1 MINFDP
7 GEGDSTMKKIVA
19 MMLMLGLMATSAM
32 AASKVAI
39 VDTQTVFD
47 KTKLGLKYQKI
58 IKEYYDSRK
67 KILDLDMDELK
78 KLQENFLKQKQ
89 GKTLNEKAQQEIE
102 ESINNKYND
111 FKKKQNEFSNEIGKK
126 QEELFKSFNLDLMAA
141 VKDLAKK
148 DKIEM
153 VINKIIDV
161 APQAGVPPA
170 PVVLYSDE
178 GLDLTDKVIAEM
190 DKREDAKK

>member
-1 MINFDP
+1 
-7 GEGDSTMKKIVA
+7 MKKIVA
-19 MMLMLGLMATSAM
+19 MVLMLGLVATSAM
-32 AASKVAI
+32 AAPKVAV

-47 KTKLGLKYQKI
+47 KTKLGKKYQGI
-58 IKEYYDSRK
+58 IKEYYESRK
-67 KILDLDMDELK
+67 KILDLDMDELQ
-78 KLQENFLKQKQ
+78 KLQDSFMKQKQ
-89 GKTLNEKAQQEIE
+89 GKSLNDKAQQEIE
-102 ESINNKYND
+102 ESISKKYND

-126 QEELFKSFNLDLMAA
+126 QEELFKSFNQDLMAS

-153 VINKIIDV
+153 VVNKIIDV
-161 APQAGVPPA
+161 APQAGVPPT

-178 GLDLTDKVIAEM
+178 GLDITDKVIADM

>member
-1 MINFDP
+1 
-7 GEGDSTMKKIVA
+7 
-19 MMLMLGLMATSAM
+19 MLMLGLMATSAM
-32 AASKVAI
+32 AAAKVAM

-47 KTKLGLKYQKI
+47 KTKLGLKYQKV

-78 KLQENFLKQKQ
+78 KLQEDFLKQKQ

-126 QEELFKSFNLDLMAA
+126 QEELFKSFNLDLMAV

-178 GLDLTDKVIAEM
+178 GLELTEKVIVEM

>member
-1 MINFDP
+1 
-7 GEGDSTMKKIVA
+7 MKKIVI
-19 MMLMLGLMATSAM
+19 MVLMLGLMATSAM
-32 AASKVAI
+32 AAAKVAI

-47 KTKLGLKYQKI
+47 KTKLGKKYQGI
-58 IKEYYDSRK
+58 IKDYYDSRK
-67 KILDLDMDELK
+67 KILDLDMEELK
-78 KLQENFLKQKQ
+78 KLQENFIKQKQ
-89 GKTLNEKAQQEIE
+89 GKTLNDKAQQEIE

-126 QEELFKSFNLDLMAA
+126 QEELFKSFNQDLMAA

-153 VINKIIDV
+153 VVNKIIDV
-161 APQAGVPPA
+161 APQAGVPPT

-178 GLDLTDKVIAEM
+178 GLDMTEKVIVEM

>member
-1 MINFDP
+1 
-7 GEGDSTMKKIVA
+7 MKKIVA
-19 MMLMLGLMATSAM
+19 MVLMLGLMATGAM

-47 KTKLGLKYQKI
+47 KTKLGKKYQGI
-58 IKEYYDSRK
+58 IKEYYESRK
-67 KILDLDMDELK
+67 KILDLDADELQ
-78 KLQENFLKQKQ
+78 KLQENFVKQKQ
-89 GKTLNEKAQQEIE
+89 GKTLNDKAQQEIE
-102 ESINNKYND
+102 ESINKKYND
-111 FKKKQNEFSNEIGKK
+111 FKKKQNEFGNEIGKK
-126 QEELFKSFNLDLMAA
+126 QEELFKSFNQDLMAA

-148 DKIEM
+148 EKIEM

-161 APQAGVPPA
+161 APQAGVPPT

-178 GLDLTDKVIAEM
+178 SLDITDKVIVDM

>member
-1 MINFDP
+1 
-7 GEGDSTMKKIVA
+7 MKKLVA
-19 MMLMLGLMATSAM
+19 AILMLGLMATSAM
-32 AASKVAI
+32 AAARVAM

-47 KTKLGLKYQKI
+47 KTKLGKKYQGI

-89 GKTLNEKAQQEIE
+89 GKTLNEKALREIE

-126 QEELFKSFNLDLMAA
+126 QEELFKSFNQDLMAA
-141 VKDLAKK
+141 VKDLARK

-153 VINKIIDV
+153 VLNKIIDV

-178 GLDLTDKVIAEM
+178 GLDMTDKVVLEM
-190 DKREDAKK
+190 DKREDAAK

>member
-1 MINFDP
+1 MKRTALIVFMI
-7 GEGDSTMKKIVA
+7 
-19 MMLMLGLMATSAM
+19 GLLATSAI
-32 AASKVAI
+32 AAAKIAV

-47 KTKLGLKYQKI
+47 KTRLGKKYQGI
-58 IKEYYDSRK
+58 IKEYYESRK
-67 KILDLDMDELK
+67 KILDLDMDELQ
-78 KLQENFLKQKQ
+78 KLQENFVKQKQ
-89 GKTLNEKAQQEIE
+89 GKTLNDKAQQEIE
-102 ESINNKYND
+102 ESINKKYSD
-111 FKKKQNEFSNEIGKK
+111 FKKKQSEFSNEIGKK
-126 QEELFKSFNLDLMAA
+126 QEELFKSFNQDLMAA

-161 APQAGVPPA
+161 APQAGVPPT

-178 GLDLTDKVIAEM
+178 GLDMTDKVIADM